1 MTASKAFLAAA
12 LIAGFAAGCSDPPTE
27 PEPLAQLPRALTA
40 PEQAVVSG
48 SNVFAFGLLREI
60 AARDTSANI
69 FASPLSASMALG
81 MTMNGAQGET
91 LDGMRQALG
100 FGSVPLADVNASY
113 RGLIDLL
120 RGLDEGVDFR
130 IANSIWMREGFPVR
144 QEFTDIGKSYFDA
157 QVATLDF
164 RDPSA
169 PTTINEWVD
178 RSTNGRIRSIIDDI
192 PDSLVMYLVNAI
204 YFKGSWTQRFDP
216 SRTRDAPFTR
226 LDGTTSTV
234 KMMWQDHVRPRILWD
249 DGVQVLDLPY
259 GRGAF
264 SMTIVLPPPGASVDS
279 LLASI
284 DEPTWRGWMGGLHDT
299 ELTVGLPRFRME
311 WEAQLNDELKTL
323 GMDRAFDPN
332 RADFGAMTPQQVFI
346 SDVVQ
351 KTFVEVNEEGTE
363 AAAATS
369 VGMGATSATQ
379 SFLVDRP
386 FLVAIRERFSGTILF
401 LGRIGAPQ
409 G

>member
-1 MTASKAFLAAA
+1 MTARKAFLAAA
-12 LIAGFAAGCSDPPTE
+12 LLAGAAAGCSDPPTE
-27 PEPLAQLPRALTA
+27 PEPLEQLPRALTA
-40 PEQAVVSG
+40 PERTVVSG

-60 AARDTSANI
+60 AARDTSTNI

-81 MTMNGAQGET
+81 MTANGARGET

-100 FGSVPLADVNASY
+100 FGSMPLADVNASY

-130 IANSIWMREGFPVR
+130 IANSIWTRKGFPVR
-144 QEFTDIGKSYFDA
+144 KEFTDMSKSYFDA

-169 PTTINEWVD
+169 PTTINDWVG
-178 RSTNGRIRSIIDDI
+178 RSTNGRIRSIIEEI

-216 SRTRDAPFTR
+216 GRTRDAPFTR
-226 LDGTTSTV
+226 LDGSTSTV
-234 KMMWQDHVRPRILWD
+234 KMMWQDHVRPRTLWD
-249 DGVQVLDLPY
+249 GGVQVLDLPY

-264 SMTIVLPPPGASVDS
+264 SMTIVLPPAGASVDS

-284 DEPTWRGWMGGLHDT
+284 DESTWRDWMAGLHDA
-299 ELTVGLPRFRME
+299 ELTVALPRFRME
-311 WEAQLNDELKTL
+311 WKARLNDELKTL
-323 GMDRAFDPN
+323 GMGQAFDPD
-332 RADFGAMTPQQVFI
+332 RADFSAMTPQRVFI
-346 SDVVQ
+346 SEVVQ
-351 KTFVEVNEEGTE
+351 KTFVDVNEEGTE

-369 VGMGATSATQ
+369 VGIGVTSAPQ
-379 SFLVDRP
+379 SFVVDRP

-401 LGRIGAPQ
+401 LGRIGAPN